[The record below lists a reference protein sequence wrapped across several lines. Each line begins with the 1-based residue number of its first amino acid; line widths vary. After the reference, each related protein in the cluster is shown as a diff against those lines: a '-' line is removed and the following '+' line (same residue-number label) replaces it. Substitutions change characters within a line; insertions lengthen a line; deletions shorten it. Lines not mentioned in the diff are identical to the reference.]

1 MRNYLFMHQ
10 AMSPLR
16 LQASDAAEMGSQLL
30 FGDVVELLSSERQWR
45 HVRHLADGYE
55 GWLDEKAVLPI
66 VPEQLGALSTGLYL
80 QADQHTFAVT
90 RAGTTLPLRLGFGSR
105 IPLPQH
111 GDTLHIGDWSMTLGS
126 FTRPPNL
133 EPTAATVVELSA
145 RYLGTPYLWGGKSLW
160 GIDCSGLTQMVFAMA
175 GIQLPRDA
183 EDQYT
188 TGTAVAFEARRAGDL
203 AYFMNAAGKVHHVGI
218 ILPDGNIRH
227 ASGHVH
233 DAVLTAEGIVGK
245 YSGFQTHRLC
255 IIKRNIY
262 I

>member
-30 FGDVVELLSSERQWR
+30 FGDVVELLAADRQWR
-45 HVRHLADGYE
+45 QVRNLADGYE

-66 VPEQLGALSTGLYL
+66 D
-80 QADQHTFAVT
+80 ADQLDALATGVHLLEDQFTFTVT
-90 RAGTTLPLRLGFGSR
+90 RAGSSLPLRLGFGSR

-111 GDTLHIGDWSMTLGS
+111 GDALRIGDWSMTLGS
-126 FTRPPNL
+126 FTRPPNP
-133 EPTAATVVELSA
+133 EATAETVVELSA
-145 RYLGTPYLWGGKSLW
+145 RYLGAPYLWGGKALW
-160 GIDCSGLTQMVFAMA
+160 GIDCSGLTQMVHAMV
-175 GIQLPRDA
+175 GIRLPRDA
-183 EDQYT
+183 KDQFAV
-188 TGTAVAFEARRAGDL
+188 GTEVAFEARRAGDL
-203 AYFMNAAGKVHHVGI
+203 AFFMNANGKVHHVGI

-227 ASGHVH
+227 AAGHVH

-245 YSGFQTHRLC
+245 YTGFQTHRLC

-262 I
+262 L